1 MFADIM
7 ASVAGAF
14 AQPLNWFVEV
24 MNALSATDIYLGIIF
39 LVLTAGFLL
48 KPLRG
53 SGSDRAKKSKNEESD
68 GE

>member
-7 ASVAGAF
+7 AAVSSAF
-14 AQPLNWFVEV
+14 AAPLSWFMEI
-24 MNALSATDIYLGIIF
+24 MTSLSAQDVYLAIIF

-53 SGSDRAKKSKNEESD
+53 SGSDRAKKSKKEEGD
-68 GE
+68 EE